1 MPSLLQCDRCIAC
14 CRWPGQVAATGRA
27 AVAPLTKRQV
37 DSATVP
43 RDCATVK
50 NITISVD
57 DQLYHSARIVAARNQ
72 TNVTAL
78 LRGYLTAVVQGKAP
92 ALIGVEADTPAEE
105 RRKLVKLF
113 EESSMELGFQP
124 SREKTYDR

>member
-1 MPSLLQCDRCIAC
+1 M
-14 CRWPGQVAATGRA
+14 
-27 AVAPLTKRQV
+27 TKRQV
-37 DSATVP
+37 DSAAVP

-78 LRGYLTAVVQGKAP
+78 LRGYLTAVVHGRAP
-92 ALIGVEADTPAEE
+92 ALIGVEEDTSAEE

-113 EESSMELGFQP
+113 EESGMELGFQP
-124 SREKTYDR
+124 SRGKTYES